1 LTENVLTTSKST
13 LTVISGFVWLSGG
26 VILLLKAASLNA
38 LAIALR
44 PGEIWPWLA
53 IAVALLI
60 GGLKARYI
68 FGGFCQKNLDRIA
81 ALENPQLWQAFRP
94 GFYVFLATMVVL
106 GATLSKLAIESY
118 PALLAL
124 VILDISIAIA
134 LLGSFRVFF
143 RPAPGR

>member
-1 LTENVLTTSKST
+1 MTENVLTTSKST

-134 LLGSFRVFF
+134 LLGSSRVFAQH
-143 RPAPGR
+143 P